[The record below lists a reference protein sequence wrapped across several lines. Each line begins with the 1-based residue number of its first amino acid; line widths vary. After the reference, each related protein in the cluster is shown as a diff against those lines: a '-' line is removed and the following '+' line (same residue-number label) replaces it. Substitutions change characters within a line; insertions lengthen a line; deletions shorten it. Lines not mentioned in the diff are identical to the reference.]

1 MKSQE
6 SKTAQARTTAPI
18 SSDTTS
24 HINPQSKSEPMTQV
38 QADSVLTRQQL
49 PNLGFRLGVIT
60 TVFILIS
67 LFVIA
72 LYYGI
77 INP

>member
-1 MKSQE
+1 MPTNSATK
-6 SKTAQARTTAPI
+6 APK

-24 HINPQSKSEPMTQV
+24 HRNPQSKSEPMTQV

-49 PNLGFRLGVIT
+49 PNLGFRIGVTLVLVIT
-60 TVFILIS
+60 S
-67 LFVIA
+67 LFVA
-72 LYYGI
+72 GLYYGI